1 MLRET
6 QMTETIK
13 EFFTDKEWDLIYNLV
28 SNNSQFCEGD
38 EYDPVEDYDSITG
51 KIVKLFQTK

>member
-1 MLRET
+1 
-6 QMTETIK
+6 MTETIK